1 MICSM
6 ADTAMKEAEKS
17 GKSGADKKQM
27 VIDSVKAACK
37 DAGVDLDAFIDQLGT
52 YIDQCIDFANDL
64 NKDKK

>member
-6 ADTAMKEAEKS
+6 ADSAMKEAEKS

-37 DAGVDLDAFIDQLGT
+37 AANIDLDAFIDQLGS
-52 YIDQCIDFANDL
+52 YIDQCISFANDL
-64 NKDKK
+64 NEGK